1 LQHPEDRL
9 FTVGR
14 GGRDGAE
21 VHARR
26 FLRPGDES
34 QLAVKGYFASSTKQL
49 NVANMGSPATF
60 KQSPHDGRAQTT
72 PLTLGLYYDVNDKGV
87 EHTV

>member
-1 LQHPEDRL
+1 
-9 FTVGR
+9 
-14 GGRDGAE
+14 
-21 VHARR
+21 
-26 FLRPGDES
+26 
-34 QLAVKGYFASSTKQL
+34 
-49 NVANMGSPATF
+49 MGSPATF